1 MSELQNR
8 IYYLLEELQQMNSKV
23 PSEIQQRI
31 PNEVLSGLAT
41 AIASGHI
48 YEIVRGLTEVQQL
61 EEKSLFHQRLE
72 LQKKHS
78 DEKVNFK
85 IEYEKTINKLS
96 DSAVVLETTQKL
108 GKEQDEM
115 LKSHQNELENF
126 DISTVLKLDHK
137 VAEQQLTL
145 EQAGVAG
152 FYVTKNPTDIKV
164 QMTLIDFI
172 GQLEKKE
179 NNSEQQCL
187 NGTLSNNDS
196 TNNVTYGYSSGNSTA
211 RSWW

>member
-8 IYYLLEELQQMNSKV
+8 IYYLLEELQQLNSKV

-48 YEIVRGLTEVQQL
+48 YEIVKGLTEVQQL

-72 LQKKHS
+72 LLKKHS
-78 DEKVNFK
+78 DEKINFK
-85 IEYEKTINKLS
+85 SNYEKTINEIS
-96 DSAVVLETTQKL
+96 DTAEVLETTQKL

-115 LKSHQNELENF
+115 LKSHQSELENF
-126 DISTVLKLDHK
+126 DISTILKLDHK

-164 QMTLIDFI
+164 QMTLLDFI
-172 GQLEKKE
+172 CQLEKKE
-179 NNSEQQCL
+179 NSVQQECQTGTYNYDTNS
-187 NGTLSNNDS
+187 SNFS
-196 TNNVTYGYSSGNSTA
+196 YGYSSGNSKP

>member
-1 MSELQNR
+1 M
-8 IYYLLEELQQMNSKV
+8 
-23 PSEIQQRI
+23 
-31 PNEVLSGLAT
+31 
-41 AIASGHI
+41 
-48 YEIVRGLTEVQQL
+48 
-61 EEKSLFHQRLE
+61 
-72 LQKKHS
+72 
-78 DEKVNFK
+78 NFK
-85 IEYEKTINKLS
+85 IEYEKTINKIS

-126 DISTVLKLDHK
+126 DISTVLKFDHK

-196 TNNVTYGYSSGNSTA
+196 TNNFTYGYSSGNSTA